1 MEAHMDRY
9 ASVTLFLIIFS
20 FQDLFSGEQNGPVI
34 DGKIHDE
41 EWADAKVFEDFK
53 MIVPM
58 SSEKYYDKTIVY
70 IKQSSDAVYVAV
82 KAWPRG
88 RIIRQSLIR
97 DVSTDEENE
106 FFILLDLEN
115 KHKNGYFF
123 AFSFLD
129 NQRDLIIYNQRQL
142 SQEWDW
148 VWQNRSI
155 VYREPTDGE
164 AGYIESE
171 VRIPVDKIQN
181 KNQSQIGIDVQ
192 LFAYKPD
199 GTGYFYSISPTSE
212 LMNLKGTYTWDIKPF
227 EERANLSFNAIP
239 YVVANK
245 LKEGRP
251 DSTFKNSLGKEVGG
265 EVSVSFDKHK
275 LKGTYNTDESTLEA
289 DPFDFSLYGRPVYLN
304 EKRPFFSKDLDIY
317 RTPINIFYTRAIR
330 DINYGLNYT
339 YRSNNLKTGVV
350 YVEEEAIP
358 GAPNSDKRRFFVAR
372 PNLVFQK
379 FTIGST
385 VIMDDNPADSVI
397 HKTYSV
403 DSKIDLYSRWV
414 FQPQFVANTGG
425 NAYRGHLY
433 YQFNGGG
440 GPYADIIYNRFDKGF
455 NVQTLFNNYGDNY
468 DEVVVGGGY
477 NFVRNV
483 KYFSSVNVGAQYYRA
498 QTLSDQFGLPAHYK
512 LQENVNS
519 YVNYKVNDW
528 LSANHYFE
536 YNRPDDQK
544 NDTTIVKRTNFL
556 QDHSVKFI
564 YGNHTL
570 SAGYNFGSYYG
581 DFLQNPYGDLSL
593 SLFSRMGLLLSYRGQ
608 HTETFDQKIYR
619 VKLNYR
625 IIDKLYLRSFFQ
637 RDDYEDGS
645 INEHYKLTSWNSLLQ
660 YEFFAGSNVYFVLN
674 LQKNY
679 YVLDSYRDPRY
690 NDNKLFEN
698 SGQYFKLAYE
708 LNF

>member
-1 MEAHMDRY
+1 MK
-9 ASVTLFLIIFS
+9 LFLVQVLLLILFCVN
-20 FQDLFSGEQNGPVI
+20 DLFSGEQTSPVI
-34 DGKIHDE
+34 DGKINDS
-41 EWADAKVFEDFK
+41 EWAGAKVFEEFK

-58 SSEKYYDKTIVY
+58 TDEKYYDKTIVY
-70 IKQSSDAVYVAV
+70 IKQSKDAVYVGV

-97 DVSTDEENE
+97 DVSTEEENE

-129 NQRDLIIYNQRQL
+129 NQRDLLIYNQRQL

-148 VWQNRSI
+148 VWQNKSV
-155 VYREPTDGE
+155 VYREPKDGE
-164 AGYIESE
+164 PGYLESE

-181 KNQSQIGIDVQ
+181 KNPHQIGIDVQ

-212 LMNLKGTYTWDIKPF
+212 LMNLKGTYTWEIEPF
-227 EERANLSFNAIP
+227 DERADISFNATP
-239 YVVANK
+239 YVVASNLDRTYK
-245 LKEGRP
+245 
-251 DSTFKNSLGKEVGG
+251 SSFGG
-265 EVSVSFDKHK
+265 EVSASFEKHK
-275 LKGTYNTDESTLEA
+275 MKGTLNTDESTLEA
-289 DPFDFSLYGRPVYLN
+289 DPFDFSLYRRPIFLQ

-317 RTPINIFYTRAIR
+317 RTPINIFYTRAIQ

-339 YRSNNLKTGVV
+339 YRSNRVKTGIA
-350 YVEEEAIP
+350 YVEEEAAP
-358 GAPNSDKRRFFVAR
+358 GMPNSEKRKYFVAR
-372 PNLVFQK
+372 PNFVFQK

-385 VIMDDNPADSVI
+385 IIVDDNPADSVV
-397 HKTYSV
+397 HKTYSI
-403 DSKIDLYSRWV
+403 DSKIDLFSRWV

-440 GPYADIIYNRFDKGF
+440 GPYADIIYTRFDKGF

-468 DEVVVGGGY
+468 DEVIVGGGY

-498 QTLSDQFGLPAHYK
+498 QRLTDRFKH
-512 LQENVNS
+512 QENVNT
-519 YVNYKVNDW
+519 YMNYKVNDW

-536 YNRPDDQK
+536 YNRPDEQR
-544 NDTTIVKRTNFL
+544 NDTTVITRTNFL

-570 SAGYNFGSYYG
+570 ALGYNFGEYYG
-581 DFLQNPYGDLSL
+581 SFLQNPYGDLSL
-593 SLFSRMGLLLSYRGQ
+593 ALFGRIGLALSYRGQ
-608 HTETFDQKIYR
+608 HTEDFDQKIYR
-619 VKLNYR
+619 IKLNYR

-637 RDDYEDGS
+637 RNIVEDNSAGVS
-645 INEHYKLTSWNSLLQ
+645 KVTSWNSLLQ
-660 YEFFAGSNVYFVLN
+660 YEFFAGSNVYFVMN
-674 LQKNY
+674 LQK
-679 YVLDSYRDPRY
+679 DPARDDHR
-690 NDNKLFEN
+690 LFEN
-698 SGQYFKLAYE
+698 TGQYFKFAYE
-708 LNF
+708 VNF